1 MKPNKVF
8 IKMSSFPVQGASSCD
23 GHPLEGAE
31 KGNNFLRSNFANKG
45 GNRVASSFIPKK
57 A

>member
-1 MKPNKVF
+1 
-8 IKMSSFPVQGASSCD
+8 MSSFPVQGASSCD